1 MRTKTV
7 IAVLLSCALLLGMA
21 SCTDESDTWES
32 HYQEISSQRDQA
44 VEDKDTWLGI
54 SAFSAGIA
62 GLLLFVGAG
71 MGSSARNKAG
81 KHDE

>member
-1 MRTKTV
+1 MRTV
-7 IAVLLSCALLLGMA
+7 VSVMLACVLGLALASCAPEGDPWA
-21 SCTDESDTWES
+21 SRYEEAA
-32 HYQEISSQRDQA
+32 SQRDQA

-54 SAFSAGIA
+54 SAFSLGIA

-71 MGSSARNKAG
+71 LGSSARNKVG